1 MHTYAAIAFQRTK
14 VLWGSISEFLL
25 GHSDKDKNKLI
36 KTLMLFV
43 IDTDFDSGRNLD
55 GWLNASLFELD
66 LL

>member
-1 MHTYAAIAFQRTK
+1 
-14 VLWGSISEFLL
+14 
-25 GHSDKDKNKLI
+25 
-36 KTLMLFV
+36 MLFV